1 MSDDGL
7 VKCEAAF
14 LRLKKDRDLDRHKIT
29 ASLVSSEAGF
39 DRGYLKKSRSSHFL
53 LIGQIEAYRKSDA
66 KTVDS
71 VRVKYRRARSQIE
84 SLEKEL
90 EDCKST
96 MYKVLTQNLQLVETV
111 HRLERLIKP
120 TNTSQIDSH

>member
-14 LRLKKDRDLDRHKIT
+14 LRLKTDKDLDRHKIT

-39 DRGYLKKSRSSHFL
+39 DRGYLKKSRTHHFL

-90 EDCKST
+90 EDCKAT

>member
-7 VKCEAAF
+7 IKCQAAF
-14 LRLKKDRDLDRHKIT
+14 LRLKTNKDLDRRKIT
-29 ASLVSSEAGF
+29 ASFVSSEAGF
-39 DRGYLKKSRSSHFL
+39 DRGYLKKSRSHHLL
-53 LIGQIEAYRKSDA
+53 LIGQIEAFKKSNVKA
-66 KTVDS
+66 VDS
-71 VRVKYRRARSQIE
+71 VKVKYRRAISRIE

-90 EDCKST
+90 EECKET

-120 TNTSQIDSH
+120 TSASQIDLY

>member
-1 MSDDGL
+1 MNDDGL
-7 VKCEAAF
+7 IKCEAAF
-14 LRLKKDRDLDRHKIT
+14 LRLKTDRNLARNKIT

-39 DRGYLKKSRSSHFL
+39 DRGYLKKSRRHHQL
-53 LIGQIEAYRKSDA
+53 LIRQIEAYRKSDV

-71 VRVKYRRARSQIE
+71 VKVKYRRARARIE

-90 EDCKST
+90 EDCKET

-111 HRLERLIKP
+111 NRLERLVK
-120 TNTSQIDSH
+120 TTSTS